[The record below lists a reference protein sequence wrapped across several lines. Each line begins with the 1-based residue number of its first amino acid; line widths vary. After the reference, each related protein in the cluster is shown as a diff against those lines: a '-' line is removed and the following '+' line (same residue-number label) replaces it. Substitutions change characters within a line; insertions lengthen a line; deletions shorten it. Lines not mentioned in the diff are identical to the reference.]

1 MGTFILVAAAALV
14 VFMLGMQVLVR
25 ARARAMLGK
34 PLPQLPGSTGAKL
47 TSAARALVYF
57 FSPSCGACVRLTPRF
72 RELSQKNPAVFVV
85 DVMQDLELARGLGV
99 MGTPSVVEIADGK
112 IVGYHVGNIPP
123 EVMTRFA

>member
-1 MGTFILVAAAALV
+1 MSTILLV
-14 VFMLGMQVLVR
+14 VAVAFIGLVVGMQLLVR
-25 ARARAMLGK
+25 GKARAMLGK
-34 PLPQLPGSTGAKL
+34 PLPALTGTTGARL
-47 TSAARALVYF
+47 AQSARALVYF

-85 DVMQDLELARGLGV
+85 DVMQDMSLARGLGV

-112 IVGYHVGNIPP
+112 IVGYHVGNIPA

>member
-1 MGTFILVAAAALV
+1 MSTILLV
-14 VFMLGMQVLVR
+14 VAVAFIGLVVGMQLLVR
-25 ARARAMLGK
+25 GKARAMLGK
-34 PLPQLPGSTGAKL
+34 PLPALTGATGARL
-47 TSAARALVYF
+47 AQSARALVYF

-85 DVMQDLELARGLGV
+85 DVMQDMALARGLGV